1 MYSVSKWCKPSHYS
15 KHIFNWSSFQVL
27 FTVFHSSVLILL
39 KKKRKNNVAIQ
50 RNIVFCGPALRFA
63 SFYMR
68 TVQSRTCT
76 KVTRVGSATDTK
88 PGRSEFI
95 FRPVTCKCMKS
106 SSSSRSYVI
115 TPKQSPSMIPFALL
129 QKGSSNFWV
138 CKWNLVLTFDSVN
151 EI

>member
-1 MYSVSKWCKPSHYS
+1 MLKALHLKMVQSLTLTEAYS
-15 KHIFNWSSFQVL
+15 KSCLQL
-27 FTVFHSSVLILL
+27 FIAAFL
-39 KKKRKNNVAIQ
+39 
-50 RNIVFCGPALRFA
+50 FCWEKAKMMEPYEETCYLWPGLRFA

-115 TPKQSPSMIPFALL
+115 TPKQSPSMRPFALL

>member
-1 MYSVSKWCKPSHYS
+1 MLKALHLKMVQSLTLTEAYS
-15 KHIFNWSSFQVL
+15 KSCLQL
-27 FTVFHSSVLILL
+27 FIAAFL
-39 KKKRKNNVAIQ
+39 
-50 RNIVFCGPALRFA
+50 FCWEKAKMMEPYEETCYLWPGLRFA

-106 SSSSRSYVI
+106 SSASRSYVI
-115 TPKQSPSMIPFALL
+115 TPKQSPSMRPFALL